1 MTIKEYHENVAK
13 QLALLKR
20 VKTETITAEKYLE
33 PIRQLIGSWGGI
45 QTALVNGQDVS
56 VEVKQIGIVIS
67 DLATESGKEKR
78 PRLKLI
84 GKLRNLK
91 NLLYPLTLRKELS
104 LSGSGLVVFHD
115 NQEFA
120 LYTYLKNQ
128 ITVGKTHV
136 LILDGY
142 VSEGTLNILY
152 GLPRDIIIKILTK
165 SSDATFATAWKKF
178 NKEYKKAEIRKNSN
192 VHDRL
197 VVVDD
202 RSFMSGP
209 SLKDAG
215 NKPTLLC
222 HFDKSDSKKAQDF
235 FELFWKKGKKI
246 S

>member
-33 PIRQLIGSWGGI
+33 PIRQLISYWAGI
-45 QTALVNGQDVS
+45 RMALLNGQDIS
-56 VEVKQIGIVIS
+56 VEIGHIDIVIS
-67 DLATESGKEKR
+67 DLATESGKEKH
-78 PRLKLI
+78 PRLRLI

-91 NLLYPLTLRKELS
+91 NLLYPLTLKKEFN
-104 LSGSGLVVFHD
+104 LSGFGLVVFHD

-128 ITVGKTHV
+128 IIVGKTHV

-142 VSEGTLNILY
+142 ISEGTLNILY

-165 SSDATFATAWKKF
+165 STDQTFATAWGKF
-178 NKEYKKAEIRKNSN
+178 TKEYGKAEIRKNSN

-197 VVVDD
+197 VIIDE
-202 RSFMSGP
+202 RAFMSGH

-222 HFDKSDSKKAQDF
+222 HFDKADSKKAKDF
-235 FELFWKKGKKI
+235 FELFWKKSKRI
-246 S
+246 

>member
-1 MTIKEYHENVAK
+1 MTIKEYHENVTK
-13 QLALLKR
+13 QLTSLKR
-20 VKTETITAEKYLE
+20 VKTKTITAEKYLE

-45 QTALVNGQDVS
+45 QDALANGQDTS

-78 PRLKLI
+78 PRLKLV

-91 NLLYPLTLRKELS
+91 NLLYPLTLKKELG

-152 GLPRDIIIKILTK
+152 GLPRDITIKILTK
-165 SSDATFATAWKKF
+165 SPDTMFTGAWKKF

-197 VVVDD
+197 VIVDD

-222 HFDKSDSKKAQDF
+222 HFDKIDSKKAQNF
-235 FELFWKKGKKI
+235 FELFWKKGKRV
-246 S
+246 

>member
-1 MTIKEYHENVAK
+1 MTIKEYHENVTK
-13 QLALLKR
+13 QLTSLKR
-20 VKTETITAEKYLE
+20 VKTKTITAEKYLE
-33 PIRQLIGSWGGI
+33 PIRQLIGSWDGI
-45 QTALVNGQDVS
+45 QATLANGQDTS

-78 PRLKLI
+78 PRLKLV

-142 VSEGTLNILY
+142 VNEGTLNILY
-152 GLPRDIIIKILTK
+152 GLPRDITIKILTK
-165 SSDATFATAWKKF
+165 SPDTMFTAAWKKF

-197 VVVDD
+197 VIVDD
-202 RSFMSGP
+202 KSFMSGP

-222 HFDKSDSKKAQDF
+222 HFDKIDSKKAQNF
-235 FELFWKKGKKI
+235 FELFWKRGKRV
-246 S
+246 